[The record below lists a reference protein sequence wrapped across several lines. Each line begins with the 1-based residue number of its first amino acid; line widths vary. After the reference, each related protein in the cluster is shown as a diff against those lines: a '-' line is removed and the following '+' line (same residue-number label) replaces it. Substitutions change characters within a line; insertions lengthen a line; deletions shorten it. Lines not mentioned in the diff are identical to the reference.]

1 MGFDELVKILLSVVN
16 SFQSDIIKISS
27 LPSIVLHGLEGEVL
41 ATNRHGCGYGK
52 WMLQNSEKCFKN
64 RLPTFDKDLESI

>member
-16 SFQSDIIKISS
+16 SFQPDIITISS

-41 ATNRHGCGYGK
+41 ATNRHGCGYGR
-52 WMLQNSEKCFKN
+52 WTLQNKIVKN
-64 RLPTFDKDLESI
+64 VLKIGFPLEIESI